1 MSRLHKPF
9 LVLSVVVYFSLLLT
23 SPTLAGMV
31 PSFPSQDL
39 KASEMRAEE
48 ILMVSYLY

>member
-1 MSRLHKPF
+1 MSKLRKPF

-31 PSFPSQDL
+31 ASFASPDL
-39 KASEMRAEE
+39 QARK
-48 ILMVSYLY
+48 